1 MKRIRKRDILKGI
14 LAIIA
19 VANLALLF
27 GFDYEIFGFEWSDFY
42 SKKFSYESAG
52 TAQASTAQTAAQAAT
67 IAGTESAAI
76 AETTN
81 EQTGT
86 AGTSENL
93 TATDGAS
100 TAEGTVVGDGTKK
113 CRVIS
118 SKNARIRSGPGTDH
132 ERVTSVPRGTIL
144 TVLGVEENGWVHIRT
159 DDGVEGYVSGDL
171 VEMIDEE

>member
-27 GFDYEIFGFEWSDFY
+27 VFDYEILGFEWSDFY

-86 AGTSENL
+86 A
-93 TATDGAS
+93 GAS